1 MPDLLDPW
9 RAAARREQYAGALAL
24 AIFPRL
30 QPLLVS
36 TDADAAVTYQ
46 IQFGIDRDGR
56 AVVTGTLETTL
67 QVVCQR
73 CLGTLALPVNA
84 TLNLALLRDLDALE
98 QLPECY
104 EPLLVEER
112 LIPPHQFIED
122 ELLLAVPAIPRHAA
136 AEHCERWLA
145 AQVTA
150 TEVAPPSDQ
159 NARVNPFAAAL
170 ANWKAPPERL

>member
-1 MPDLLDPW
+1 MAVILPDLLDPW
-9 RAAARREQYAGALAL
+9 RAAARREQYAGTLAL

-30 QPLLVS
+30 QPLLV
-36 TDADAAVTYQ
+36 TADDAVTYQ

-56 AVVTGTLETTL
+56 AVITGSLQTTL

-84 TLNLALLRDLDALE
+84 TLNLALLRDLDE
-98 QLPECY
+98 VEPLPECY
-104 EPLLVEER
+104 EPLMVVER
-112 LIPPHQFIED
+112 LISPHQFIED

-145 AQVTA
+145 A
-150 TEVAPPSDQ
+150 TEVAPPSDHD
-159 NARVNPFAAAL
+159 ARVNPFAAAL
-170 ANWKAPPERL
+170 ANWKAPPERS